1 MWNVLVNGGL
11 VIGLLLACGVFA
23 LLVFFER
30 LFNLH
35 RAQIRTATPR
45 RWRDK
50 DLASLYFSALD
61 IGLTQCDRLRFL
73 RGYFDRP
80 LRPIL
85 RDESPLLRQLE
96 HEAERL
102 QQRYLRKYAEDS
114 AT

>member
-1 MWNVLVNGGL
+1 M
-11 VIGLLLACGVFA
+11 
-23 LLVFFER
+23 
-30 LFNLH
+30 
-35 RAQIRTATPR
+35 
-45 RWRDK
+45 
-50 DLASLYFSALD
+50 
-61 IGLTQCDRLRFL
+61 